1 MAQVMPDTKPQRSP
15 IFSGT
20 CLPPC
25 DISKEQT
32 QKTDSYGQPT
42 AAGMLIITTVQAS
55 ATPRLLRYRSGIQYS
70 PQIADEMTTAAEAKL
85 MEGLRMVM
93 TLFSKLSIDLSR

>member
-1 MAQVMPDTKPQRSP
+1 MVNIATVNPMKIP
-15 IFSGT
+15 IITPRRRCGRCALNWNIKIT
-20 CLPPC
+20 P
-25 DISKEQT
+25 IT
-32 QKTDSYGQPT
+32 T

-85 MEGLRMVM
+85 VEGLRMVM